1 MRHQKRGRLP
11 SVLLGVQRSR
21 VRISPSRPFFSSIE
35 FLKMSEP
42 TKKPFFLFTE
52 PEQKRPWFSTAAS
65 TLMLILWPVPLIVI
79 LLIWS

>member
-1 MRHQKRGRLP
+1 
-11 SVLLGVQRSR
+11 
-21 VRISPSRPFFSSIE
+21 
-35 FLKMSEP
+35 MSEP

>member
-1 MRHQKRGRLP
+1 
-11 SVLLGVQRSR
+11 
-21 VRISPSRPFFSSIE
+21 
-35 FLKMSEP
+35 MSEP
-42 TKKPFFLFTE
+42 TKKPFFLFAE